1 MKSVNQNLKVLLS
14 DTYTLYLKTQNY
26 HWHVKGPNFKPL
38 HELFEEQYTELAMAI
53 DTIAERLRMLGE
65 NAPASFSEFEEYRT
79 LKDGNSKLG
88 ADEMLKEIHTDHQ
101 TLLTTLN
108 KAFHQATENNDEG
121 SVALLSERIAIHE
134 KMAWMLASSFG

>member
-1 MKSVNQNLKVLLS
+1 MSSVSDSLKVLLS

-65 NAPASFSEFEEYRT
+65 DAPASFSEFETYRT
-79 LKDGNSKLG
+79 LKDGNAKLT
-88 ADEMLKEIHTDHQ
+88 ADEMLKEIHTDH
-101 TLLTTLN
+101 LALIATLN
-108 KAFHQATENNDEG
+108 KAFNQASESNDEG
-121 SVALLSERIAIHE
+121 SVALLSERITIHE
-134 KMAWMLASSFG
+134 KMAWMLASSFC